1 MRLISSLLVPLL
13 LAPLLVVTTSMLSAA
28 DQLDDVRTK
37 LAASKKLLVATNLP
51 LTADEDRAFW
61 PLYDTYQRE
70 LAAIDARLSKLT
82 QDYDDALA
90 GNRLSD
96 ATAMRLTTEMLAIE
110 AEEAAMRASQL
121 PRLAAVLPARLVA
134 RYLQL
139 EGKIRALQR
148 YDRSQR
154 IPLVPG
160 P

>member
-1 MRLISSLLVPLL
+1 MRLNHLLLLPLL
-13 LAPLLVVTTSMLSAA
+13 LTTNLLPAA
-28 DQLDDVRTK
+28 DQLDAVRTK
-37 LAASKKLLVATNLP
+37 LASSKKLLIATNLP
-51 LTADEDRAFW
+51 LNAEEDRAFW
-61 PLYDTYQRE
+61 PLYEVYQRE
-70 LAAIDARLSKLT
+70 LAVIDARAAKLM
-82 QDYDDALA
+82 QEYDDALA
-90 GNRLSD
+90 GDRLSD
-96 ATAMRLTTEMLAIE
+96 AAAMRLTTEMLAIE

-139 EGKIRALQR
+139 ESKIRALQR

>member
-1 MRLISSLLVPLL
+1 MRLNHLLLLPLL
-13 LAPLLVVTTSMLSAA
+13 LTTNLLHAA
-28 DQLDDVRTK
+28 DQLDDVRIK
-37 LAASKKLLVATNLP
+37 LASSKKLLIATNLP
-51 LTADEDRAFW
+51 LSAEEDHAFW
-61 PLYDTYQRE
+61 PLYEIYQRE
-70 LAAIDARLSKLT
+70 LAVIDARVAKLM
-82 QDYDDALA
+82 QEYDDALA
-90 GNRLSD
+90 GDRLSD

-154 IPLVPG
+154 VPLVPG

>member
-1 MRLISSLLVPLL
+1 MCIR
-13 LAPLLVVTTSMLSAA
+13 
-28 DQLDDVRTK
+28 DRTE
-37 LAASKKLLVATNLP
+37 
-51 LTADEDRAFW
+51 EDRAFW
-61 PLYDTYQRE
+61 PVYEIYQRE
-70 LAAIDARLSKLT
+70 LAVIDARSAKLIKE
-82 QDYDDALA
+82 YDDALA
-90 GNRLSD
+90 GTTLSD
-96 ATAMRLTTEMLAIE
+96 AAAMRLISEMLAIE

-121 PRLAAVLPARLVA
+121 PRLASVLPARLVA

>member
-1 MRLISSLLVPLL
+1 MRLISSLLAPLL
-13 LAPLLVVTTSMLSAA
+13 LVHLLVLTAGLLSAA

-37 LAASKKLLVATNLP
+37 LASSKKLLIATNLP

-61 PLYDTYQRE
+61 PVYEIYQRE
-70 LAAIDARLSKLT
+70 LAVIDARSAKLIKE
-82 QDYDDALA
+82 YDDALA
-90 GNRLSD
+90 GNTLSD
-96 ATAMRLTTEMLAIE
+96 AAAMRLITEMLAIE

-121 PRLAAVLPARLVA
+121 PRLTSVLPARLVA

-154 IPLVPG
+154 VPLVPG

>member
-1 MRLISSLLVPLL
+1 MRLNSLLLVLLLLVPLQLITNL
-13 LAPLLVVTTSMLSAA
+13 LHAA

-37 LAASKKLLVATNLP
+37 LASSTKLLVATNLP

-61 PLYDTYQRE
+61 PLYEIYQRE
-70 LAAIDARLSKLT
+70 LAVIDARAAKLIKE
-82 QDYDDALA
+82 YDDALA
-90 GNRLSD
+90 GDRLSD